1 MSCHERFLRHISTG
15 RRSEL
20 TFILPA
26 ELRTAFIAD
35 HNRRRAGVLS
45 FQQHKALGFI
55 EAQALLELER
65 TEACHLSEMP
75 VKGRRSHVH
84 PLGQLFN
91 MQGLHVVFPQP
102 GNGPGNLVG
111 LRAACAE
118 QPHPPRLPASRWK

>member
-1 MSCHERFLRHISTG
+1 MSCHERFLRHIPTG

-45 FQQHKALGFI
+45 FQQHMALGFI

-91 MQGLHVVFPQP
+91 QVMARATWLACVP
-102 GNGPGNLVG
+102 LV
-111 LRAACAE
+111 LNSL
-118 QPHPPRLPASRWK
+118 PPP